1 MERTLKT
8 DKRKKVSYFKIVA
21 RKRKIKK
28 TKYQKHKKLNRKQV
42 LKNYLKSENKGLQY
56 QLEEKLEN
64 LKEQAARLQKCIAE
78 NGALRKSFVLQGNN

>member
-21 RKRKIKK
+21 RKRKIQK

-42 LKNYLKSENKGLQY
+42 LKNYLKSENKGLRY